1 MYNEKDEAGI
11 NTKKSNDQKK
21 DKKYYLDVLKTTG
34 FKLDRDGKINKI
46 YLKKDPWNNGKYIG
60 VVKIAKL
67 AQNKDK
73 HTADLLE
80 NKFDKL
86 PDNFFSVI
94 HFKKDEIDENTK
106 EALKFLLNDI
116 TDIKI
121 YDNYEV
127 VKNSLK
133 RTN

>member
-1 MYNEKDEAGI
+1 M
-11 NTKKSNDQKK
+11 KK
-21 DKKYYLDVLKTTG
+21 DLWDDHGYKTS
-34 FKLDRDGKINKI
+34 FYI
-46 YLKKDPWNNGKYIG
+46 WNNGKYIG
-60 VVKIAKL
+60 VIKIAKPN
-67 AQNKDK
+67 QNKDE

>member
-1 MYNEKDEAGI
+1 M
-11 NTKKSNDQKK
+11 
-21 DKKYYLDVLKTTG
+21 
-34 FKLDRDGKINKI
+34 
-46 YLKKDPWNNGKYIG
+46 
-60 VVKIAKL
+60 VKIAKL

>member
-1 MYNEKDEAGI
+1 MAIKPHFTYGI
-11 NTKKSNDQKK
+11 T
-21 DKKYYLDVLKTTG
+21 
-34 FKLDRDGKINKI
+34 
-46 YLKKDPWNNGKYIG
+46 
-60 VVKIAKL
+60 
-67 AQNKDK
+67 
-73 HTADLLE
+73 E

>member
-1 MYNEKDEAGI
+1 M
-11 NTKKSNDQKK
+11 
-21 DKKYYLDVLKTTG
+21 
-34 FKLDRDGKINKI
+34 
-46 YLKKDPWNNGKYIG
+46 
-60 VVKIAKL
+60 VKIAKL
-67 AQNKDK
+67 TQNKDK